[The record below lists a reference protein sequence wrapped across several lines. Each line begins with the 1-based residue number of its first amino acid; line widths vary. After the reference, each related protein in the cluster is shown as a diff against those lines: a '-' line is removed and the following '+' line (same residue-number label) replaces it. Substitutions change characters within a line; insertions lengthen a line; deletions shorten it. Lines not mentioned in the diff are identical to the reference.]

1 MPARKSYGY
10 NYYESGSAA
19 RKIDYTYDEKKARRK
34 NVNKKSKSSAKIK
47 G

>member
-19 RKIDYTYDEKKARRK
+19 RKIDYTYDEKKARSK
-34 NVNKKSKSSAKIK
+34 NSEEILELIRNNL
-47 G
+47 

>member
-34 NVNKKSKSSAKIK
+34 KKSKSSAKIK